1 MTKRSF
7 SDFRNQFSYDFIDN
21 VKVPYN
27 VLVKS
32 FKSDVTTYDDIQ
44 KYFNIDID
52 SDGTNIVCNFIN
64 YEEDEYIYPTVP
76 TQPFTIPNNL
86 DFVKTYYYMSDKPDS
101 HVIGCKLTKDNTSVI
116 VKKPFADATIDYSFT
131 GKLHVVPP
139 VEMYYS
145 SYNEYIILP
154 KDNLDSDDVFKT
166 FATDIYKQADDS
178 TKTEYDFDYELYL
191 FTPSTLLNINSN
203 FKFGLN
209 FDSSFLGCKNG
220 NSFQQKPNNSFQ
232 PQHTN
237 VTNNIIDSYYE
248 YESEYKLNGQLL
260 IDSDIT
266 SYNGPYNL
274 NLDTTVLI
282 INENYKINRAHVPPM
297 RYLGIGD
304 FDIVNTNNY
313 QPTIAF
319 GEKNKFRHVKI
330 MHDNHSQFTEATSI
344 ESEVNSKKNLTK
356 SEFLV
361 EFSGYNEVVEL

>member
-7 SDFRNQFSYDFIDN
+7 SDFEKQFSYDFIDN

-27 VLVKS
+27 VLIKT

-44 KYFNIDID
+44 KYFNINID
-52 SDGTNIVCNFIN
+52 SDGTNITCNLTN
-64 YEEDEYIYPTVP
+64 YENTEYVYPTTPV
-76 TQPFTIPNNL
+76 QPFTILNNFDDIL
-86 DFVKTYYYMSDKPDS
+86 TQDYISDKPGE
-101 HVIGCKLTKDNTSVI
+101 HVIGCKLSKDNTSVI
-116 VKKPFADATIDYSFT
+116 INKPFEDATISYSFT
-131 GKLHVVPP
+131 GKLHVVSP

-145 SYNEYIILP
+145 SQNEYIILP
-154 KDNLDSDDVFKT
+154 KDNLDYDNVFKT

-178 TKTEYDFDYELYL
+178 TKTEYDFNYELYL

-220 NSFQQKPNNSFQ
+220 NNFQWKPNNSFQ
-232 PQHTN
+232 PKHTN
-237 VTNNIIDSYYE
+237 VTNTIIDSHYE

-274 NLDTTVLI
+274 NLDTTVFI

-297 RYLGIGD
+297 RYLSIND
-304 FDIVNTNNY
+304 FDISNTNNY

-344 ESEVNSKKNLTK
+344 ESEVNSKKNLTN